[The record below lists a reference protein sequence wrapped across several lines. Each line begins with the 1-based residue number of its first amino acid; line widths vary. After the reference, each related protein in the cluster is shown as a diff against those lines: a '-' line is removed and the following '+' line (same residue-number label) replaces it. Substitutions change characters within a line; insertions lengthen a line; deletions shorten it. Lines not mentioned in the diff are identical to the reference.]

1 MSDLISDGKT
11 RVAWVPSIANINAP
25 TVSELTTGGALDLT
39 PRLTPDGL
47 KMDPTTADV
56 DTSSL
61 ASTADTYE
69 VGRVKF
75 DGELTIKRGD
85 TAPEDLP
92 YSTLTYGVHGFL
104 VVRRGVAYA
113 TGFATGQ
120 QVEVYPVVCGER
132 ANKAPAANEV
142 MKWMAPLKVTTSPA
156 TNATVA

>member
-11 RVAWVPSIANINAP
+11 RVAWVSSIANINAP
-25 TVSELTTGGALDLT
+25 TTTELNGGMDLT

-47 KMDPTTADV
+47 KLDPTTADV

-61 ASTADTYE
+61 ASTFDTME
-69 VGRVKF
+69 VGRIKV
-75 DGELTIKRGD
+75 DAELTIKRG
-85 TAPEDLP
+85 TTTPEDLP
-92 YSTLTYGVHGFL
+92 YSTLVYGTHGYL
-104 VVRRGVAYA
+104 VVRRGITYGTAW
-113 TGFATGQ
+113 TTGQ

-142 MKWMAPLKVTTSPA
+142 MKFMAPLKVTTSPA